1 MLDTAV
7 ARRRGEDP
15 STTGHGC
22 SRWWVDFYGTR
33 TMLELDTV
41 APDVH
46 LCDSDRADFLRAR
59 IYPPTVI
66 ATGSGRPSK
75 SVVPAKSRAPT
86 CPTKQQPAQR
96 HGVVDSMLCADP
108 GQGGPG
114 SAARARGR
122 GIARLDRCT
131 RRTSLKLGNVLGLA
145 RQAGAATKL
154 RAIDR
159 TITISGVRKNERR

>member
-1 MLDTAV
+1 MKGKMLRVVMLDTAV

-59 IYPPTVI
+59 IYPADCNSNRFGTAFQKRRSSQESGANLSNKDSSQLNDTVSLTLCYVLI
-66 ATGSGRPSK
+66 L
-75 SVVPAKSRAPT
+75 AKEDQVAPRAP
-86 CPTKQQPAQR
+86 AG
-96 HGVVDSMLCADP
+96 GVLHD
-108 GQGGPG
+108 
-114 SAARARGR
+114 
-122 GIARLDRCT
+122 
-131 RRTSLKLGNVLGLA
+131 
-145 RQAGAATKL
+145 
-154 RAIDR
+154 
-159 TITISGVRKNERR
+159 